1 MNYSLGASFP
11 PTVGGKDGL
20 MIVTEEER

>member
-11 PTVGGKDGL
+11 PTVGGKDGQ
-20 MIVTEEER
+20 MIVKEEER

>member
-11 PTVGGKDGL
+11 PTFGEKDGQT
-20 MIVTEEER
+20 IVKEEER